1 MIENII
7 YAAITIAVG
16 LVIAGIAYSIIWWLK
31 KKAEQT
37 TTHLDDIILKAVGTP
52 LVIWIVL
59 ISIYIALTQYD
70 LVPSTL
76 GRFSTSQIINAVFI
90 LLAAWAVTAFLS
102 NLIRTYGTL
111 IAERTEA
118 DLDRIIQILLMIV
131 KYVIWFVVFLLLLHI
146 FEIDITAF
154 LAAAGIAGVAVALAA
169 QEIIG
174 NFFAG
179 IVIATDKPF
188 RLGDRVRIDTF
199 FGDVISLGA
208 RSTRI
213 RTMDSQIVTIPNTK
227 VTSNVVTNYSMP
239 DTTLKV
245 RIPFSVAYGTD
256 MDKVTEILLAIAREA
271 QEKTPWVISEPAP
284 EVFLREFGE
293 SALNGQL
300 TLWINDFSFQW
311 ETEDWMNREILKR
324 FQKEGIEIPFR
335 QVDIRMRETPGD
347 PGVRR
352 E

>member
-1 MIENII
+1 MLGNII
-7 YAAITIAVG
+7 YAAITIALG
-16 LVIAGIAYSIIWWLK
+16 FVIAGIAYSIIWWLK

-37 TTHLDDIILKAVGTP
+37 ATHLDDIILAAVGTP

-59 ISIYIALTQYD
+59 LSIYIALTQYD
-70 LVPSTL
+70 LVPSTI

-90 LLAAWAVTAFLS
+90 LLAAWAVSAFLS

-111 IAERTEA
+111 LAERTEA
-118 DLDRIIQILLMIV
+118 DLDRIIQILLIIV
-131 KYVIWFVVFLLLLHI
+131 KYVIWFIVFLILLHI
-146 FEIDITAF
+146 FEIDITAL
-154 LAAAGIAGVAVALAA
+154 LAAAGIAGIAVALAA
-169 QEIIG
+169 QDIIG

-199 FGDVISLGA
+199 FGDVVHLGA

-256 MDKVTEILLAIAREA
+256 MDKVTEILLAIARDA
-271 QEKTPWVISEPAP
+271 VEKTPWVLSEPAP
-284 EVFLREFGE
+284 AVFLREFGE

-300 TLWINDFSFQW
+300 TLWINDFSLQW
-311 ETEDWMNREILKR
+311 ETEDWINREILRR
-324 FQKEGIEIPFR
+324 FRKDGIEMPFR
-335 QVDIRMRETPGD
+335 QIDIRMRETKG
-347 PGVRR
+347 
-352 E
+352 

>member
-1 MIENII
+1 MLETIL
-7 YAAITIAVG
+7 YAAITIVLG

-37 TTHLDDIILKAVGTP
+37 TTHLDEIILAAVGTP

-59 ISIYIALTQYD
+59 VSIYIALTQYD

-90 LLAAWAVTAFLS
+90 LLAAWAVSAFLS

-111 IAERTEA
+111 LAERTEA
-118 DLDRIIQILLMIV
+118 DLDRIIQILLIIV
-131 KYVIWFVVFLLLLHI
+131 KYVIWFVVFLILLHI
-146 FEIDITAF
+146 FEIDITAL
-154 LAAAGIAGVAVALAA
+154 LAAAGIAGIAVALAA
-169 QEIIG
+169 QDIIG

-179 IVIATDKPF
+179 IVIAADKPF

-199 FGDVISLGA
+199 FGDVVSLGA

-213 RTMDSQIVTIPNTK
+213 RTLDNQIVTIPNTK

-245 RIPFSVAYGTD
+245 RILFSVAYGTD
-256 MDKVTEILLAIAREA
+256 MDRVTEILLSIARDA
-271 QEKTPWVISEPAP
+271 GKKVPWVLSEPAP
-284 EVFLREFGE
+284 AVFLREFGE
-293 SALNGQL
+293 SSLNGQL
-300 TLWINDFSFQW
+300 ILWIRDYDLQW
-311 ETEDWMNREILKR
+311 ETEDWINREILKR
-324 FQKEGIEIPFR
+324 FRTEGIEIPF
-335 QVDIRMRETPGD
+335 QQIDIRMRQTTE
-347 PGVRR
+347 
-352 E
+352 

>member
-1 MIENII
+1 MLENII
-7 YAAITIAVG
+7 FAAITIVVG
-16 LVIAGIAYSIIWWLK
+16 FVIAGIAWGIIWWLK

-37 TTHLDDIILKAVGTP
+37 TTHLDDIILNAVGTP

-70 LVPSTL
+70 IVPSTL
-76 GRFSTSQIINAVFI
+76 GRFSTGQIINAVFI
-90 LLAAWAVTAFLS
+90 LLAAWAVSVFLS

-111 IAERTEA
+111 LAERTEA
-118 DLDRIIQILLMIV
+118 DLDRIIQILLIIV
-131 KYVIWFVVFLLLLHI
+131 KYVIWFVVFLILLHT
-146 FEIDITAF
+146 FEIDITAL
-154 LAAAGIAGVAVALAA
+154 LAAAGIAGIAVALAA
-169 QEIIG
+169 QDIIG

-179 IVIATDKPF
+179 IVIAFDKPF

-199 FGDVISLGA
+199 FGDVVRLGA

-213 RTMDSQIVTIPNTK
+213 RTMDSQIVTIPNTT

-256 MDKVTEILLAIAREA
+256 MDKVTEILLSIARDA
-271 QEKTPWVISEPAP
+271 VEKTPWVLSEPAP
-284 EVFLREFGE
+284 AVFLREFGE

-300 TLWINDFSFQW
+300 TLWINYFSLQW
-311 ETEDWMNREILKR
+311 ETEDWINREILSR
-324 FQKEGIEIPFR
+324 FQREGIEMPFR
-335 QVDIRMRETPGD
+335 QIDIRVRETK
-347 PGVRR
+347 

>member
-1 MIENII
+1 MLENII
-7 YAAITIAVG
+7 YAAITIVIG
-16 LVIAGIAYSIIWWLK
+16 FVIAGIAWSIIWWLK

-37 TTHLDDIILKAVGTP
+37 TTHLDEIILAAVGTP

-59 ISIYIALTQYD
+59 LSIYLALTQYD

-90 LLAAWAVTAFLS
+90 LLAAWAVSAFLS

-111 IAERTEA
+111 LAERTEA
-118 DLDRIIQILLMIV
+118 DLDRIIQILLIIV
-131 KYVIWFVVFLLLLHI
+131 KYVIWFVVFLILLHI
-146 FEIDITAF
+146 FEIDITAL
-154 LAAAGIAGVAVALAA
+154 LAAAGIAGIAVALAA
-169 QEIIG
+169 QDIIG

-179 IVIATDKPF
+179 VVIATDKPF

-199 FGDVISLGA
+199 FGDVVSLGA

-213 RTMDSQIVTIPNTK
+213 RTMDSQIVTIPNSK

-256 MDKVTEILLAIAREA
+256 MDKVTGILLSIARDA
-271 QEKTPWVISEPAP
+271 VEKTPWVLSEPAP
-284 EVFLREFGE
+284 AVFLREFGE

-300 TLWINDFSFQW
+300 TLWINDFSLQW
-311 ETEDWMNREILKR
+311 EAEDWINREILRR
-324 FQKEGIEIPFR
+324 FRKEGIEMPFR
-335 QVDIRMRETPGD
+335 QIDIRMRETKG
-347 PGVRR
+347 
-352 E
+352 

>member
-1 MIENII
+1 MLENII
-7 YAAITIAVG
+7 FAAITIVVG
-16 LVIAGIAYSIIWWLK
+16 FVIAGIAWGIIWWLK

-37 TTHLDDIILKAVGTP
+37 TTHLDDIILNAVGTP

-70 LVPSTL
+70 IVPSTL
-76 GRFSTSQIINAVFI
+76 GRFSTGQIINAVFI
-90 LLAAWAVTAFLS
+90 LLAAWAVSVFLS

-111 IAERTEA
+111 LAERTEA
-118 DLDRIIQILLMIV
+118 DLDRIIQILLIIV
-131 KYVIWFVVFLLLLHI
+131 KYVIWFVVFLILLHT
-146 FEIDITAF
+146 FEIDITAL
-154 LAAAGIAGVAVALAA
+154 LAAAGIAGIAVALAA
-169 QEIIG
+169 QDIIG

-179 IVIATDKPF
+179 IVIAFDKPF

-199 FGDVISLGA
+199 FGDVVRLGA

-213 RTMDSQIVTIPNTK
+213 RTMDSQIVTIPNTT

-256 MDKVTEILLAIAREA
+256 MDKVTEILLSIARDA
-271 QEKTPWVISEPAP
+271 VEKTPWVLSEPAP
-284 EVFLREFGE
+284 AVFLREFGE

-300 TLWINDFSFQW
+300 TLWINDFSLQW
-311 ETEDWMNREILKR
+311 ETEDWINREILSR
-324 FQKEGIEIPFR
+324 FQREGIEMPFR
-335 QVDIRMRETPGD
+335 QIDIRVRETK
-347 PGVRR
+347 

>member
-76 GRFSTSQIINAVFI
+76 GSFSTGQFINAVFI
-90 LLAAWAVTAFLS
+90 LLAAWAVSVFLTTM
-102 NLIRTYGTL
+102 IRTYGTL
-111 IAERTEA
+111 LAERTEA
-118 DLDRIIQILLMIV
+118 DLDRIIQILLIIV
-131 KYVIWFVVFLLLLHI
+131 KYVIWFAVFLILLHT

-227 VTSNVVTNYSMP
+227 ITSNVVTNYSMP

-245 RIPFSVAYGTD
+245 RISFSVAYGTD
-256 MDKVTEILLAIAREA
+256 MDRVTEILLSIARDA
-271 QEKTPWVISEPAP
+271 GEKTPWVIPDPAP
-284 EVFLREFGE
+284 AVFLREFGE

-311 ETEDWMNREILKR
+311 ETEDWINREILRR

-335 QVDIRMRETPGD
+335 QVDIRVRETSGEQGKPGK
-347 PGVRR
+347 
-352 E
+352 

>member
-1 MIENII
+1 MIENIL
-7 YAAITIAVG
+7 YASITIVIG
-16 LVIAGIAYSIIWWLK
+16 LVIAAIAYGILWWLK

-37 TTHLDDIILKAVGTP
+37 TTHLDEIVLNAVSTP
-52 LVIWIVL
+52 LLIWIVL
-59 ISIYIALTQYD
+59 LSVYIALTQYG
-70 LVPSTL
+70 LVPETL
-76 GRFSTSQIINAVFI
+76 GSYSTSQIINAVFI
-90 LLAAWAVTAFLS
+90 LLAAWAVSAFLT

-118 DLDRIIQILLMIV
+118 DLDRIIQILLHIV
-131 KYVIWFVVFLLLLHI
+131 KYVTWFVVFLILLHI

-154 LAAAGIAGVAVALAA
+154 LAAAGIAGIAVALAA
-169 QEIIG
+169 QDIIG

-245 RIPFSVAYGTD
+245 RIAFSVAYGTD
-256 MDKVTEILLAIAREA
+256 MDRVTEILLSIARDA
-271 QEKTPWVISEPAP
+271 VEKTPWVISEPAP

-311 ETEDWMNREILKR
+311 ETEDWINREILRR
-324 FQKEGIEIPFR
+324 FGKEGIEMPFR
-335 QVDIRMRETPGD
+335 QIDIRVRETTGEQGIP
-347 PGVRR
+347 RK
-352 E
+352 

>member
-1 MIENII
+1 MLGNII
-7 YAAITIAVG
+7 YAAITIALG
-16 LVIAGIAYSIIWWLK
+16 FAIAGIAWGIIWWLK

-59 ISIYIALTQYD
+59 LSIYIALTQYD
-70 LVPSTL
+70 LIPSTL

-90 LLAAWAVTAFLS
+90 LLAAWAVSAFLS
-102 NLIRTYGTL
+102 NLIKTYGTL
-111 IAERTEA
+111 LSERTEA
-118 DLDRIIQILLMIV
+118 DLDRIIQILLIIV
-131 KYVIWFVVFLLLLHI
+131 KYVIWFVVFLILLHI
-146 FEIDITAF
+146 FEIDITAL
-154 LAAAGIAGVAVALAA
+154 LAAAGIAGIAVALAA
-169 QEIIG
+169 QDIIG

-199 FGDVISLGA
+199 FGDVVSLGA

-213 RTMDSQIVTIPNTK
+213 RTMDSQIVTIPNSK
-227 VTSNVVTNYSMP
+227 VTSNVVTNFSMP

-245 RIPFSVAYGTD
+245 RILFSVAYGTD
-256 MDKVTEILLAIAREA
+256 MDRVTEILLAIARDA
-271 QEKTPWVISEPAP
+271 GEKIPWVLSEPAP
-284 EVFLREFGE
+284 AVFLREFGE

-300 TLWINDFSFQW
+300 TLWINDFSKQW
-311 ETEDWMNREILKR
+311 ETEDWINREIIRR
-324 FQKEGIEIPFR
+324 FREQGIEIPFR
-335 QVDIRMRETPGD
+335 QIDIRMRETK
-347 PGVRR
+347 